1 MKRIILVITV
11 VFAFCCSLSHAQT
24 VSNYVEYGDED
35 LCNTGTYSIDP
46 KTNATLI
53 GLAPDVVTHST
64 ATFGHSFPF
73 SPTVS
78 DYPGTDQIYVGHT
91 QTTSYDGYSGYSG
104 RIHGPQVIT
113 LDYSSLVPA
122 GQKIATL
129 TLGIGADDFQYP
141 NWGQPFTAMINGA
154 TNTVLSA
161 AINGLNQTGPY
172 EQFLSIGIDPAVLQA
187 NHILTLSVDEG
198 GNGGD
203 GWAID
208 FLTIGVTTTQ
218 GDLGALHGGIGS
230 DVSGKVFSL
239 TMPPDA
245 TGAVLETTTNLTA
258 PVQWTPIYT
267 NSGELSTNFPF
278 LYRQQ
283 FFRLRK

>member
-1 MKRIILVITV
+1 MKMMFLVLPV
-11 VFAFCCSLSHAQT
+11 LAFSCWLTRAQT

-46 KTNATLI
+46 KTGATLI

-64 ATFGHSFPF
+64 ATFNHSFPF
-73 SPTVS
+73 SPTAG

-91 QTTSYDGYSGYSG
+91 QTGTFDGYAGAAS
-104 RIHGPQVIT
+104 RINGPQVIT

-122 GQKIATL
+122 GQAVATL
-129 TLGIGADDFQYP
+129 TLGIGADDFQFP
-141 NWGQPFTAMINGA
+141 NWGQPFTVMINGA
-154 TNTVLSA
+154 TNAALTS

-187 NHILTLSVDEG
+187 NHILTLSIDEG

-203 GWAID
+203 GWAVD
-208 FLTIGVTTTQ
+208 FLTVGVTTAQ
-218 GDLGALHGGIGS
+218 AGLGSLQSSIASGGTS
-230 DVSGKVFSL
+230 NVFHI
-239 TMPPDA
+239 TMP
-245 TGAVLETTTNLTA
+245 TNIVGAVLETTTNIGPIT
-258 PVQWTPIYT
+258 QWTPILT
-267 NSGELSTNFPF
+267 NAGELTTNVPF
-278 LYRQQ
+278 IYKQQ

>member
-1 MKRIILVITV
+1 MKRIIMVVAV
-11 VFAFCCSLSHAQT
+11 VFAFCCSLSQAQT

-35 LCNTGTYSIDP
+35 LCNTGTYSSDP
-46 KTNATLI
+46 KAGATLI

-64 ATFGHSFPF
+64 SSFNHSFPF

-78 DYPGTDQIYVGHT
+78 DYPGTDQIYVGSI
-91 QTTSYDGYSGYSG
+91 QTGNFDGYSNAAS
-104 RIHGPQVIT
+104 RKNGPQVIT

-129 TLGIGADDFQYP
+129 TLGIGADDFQFP
-141 NWGQPFTAMINGA
+141 NWGQPFTVMVNGK
-154 TNTVLSA
+154 TNTVLTS

-172 EQFLSIGIDPAVLQA
+172 EQFLTIGIDPSVLQS
-187 NHILTLSVDEG
+187 NNILTLSVDEG

-208 FLTIGVTTTQ
+208 FLTVGITTVQNNLGTLQAGV
-218 GDLGALHGGIGS
+218 GS
-230 DVSGKVFSL
+230 NGNGKVFTL
-239 TMPPDA
+239 TLPPNIN
-245 TGAVLETTTNLTA
+245 GAVLETTTNITA
-258 PVQWTPIYT
+258 PVQWTPLFT
-267 NSGELSTNFPF
+267 NSGELTTNFPF
-278 LYRQQ
+278 LYHQQ